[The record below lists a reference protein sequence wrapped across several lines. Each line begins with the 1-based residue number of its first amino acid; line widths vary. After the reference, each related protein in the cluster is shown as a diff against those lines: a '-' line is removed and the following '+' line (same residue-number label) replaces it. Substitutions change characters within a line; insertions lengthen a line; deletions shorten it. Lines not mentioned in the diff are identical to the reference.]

1 VRPAANVIDEETV
14 RAAVGAVPDPE
25 LPMVTIEDLGILR
38 AVELRPDGRVMV
50 TITPTYSGCPAMETI
65 ATDIRTAVKACVAAD
80 VEVETVLA
88 PPWTS
93 DWITAEGRRKL
104 AEAGIA
110 PPGPVH
116 DLARASGHA
125 DLEQSTARSRRVF
138 VTISPC
144 CPRCGSSQ
152 TRLVSR
158 FGSTACKAIYSC
170 SACKEPFD
178 HFKAI

>member
-1 VRPAANVIDEETV
+1 MSPAANMIDQETV
-14 RAAVGAVPDPE
+14 RAAAGAVPDPE

-38 AVELRPDGRVMV
+38 AVEVGRDGRVVV
-50 TITPTYSGCPAMETI
+50 TITPTYSGCPAMEAI
-65 ATDIRTAVKACVAAD
+65 AADVRTAVEACAAAD
-80 VEVETVLA
+80 VEIRTVLA
-88 PPWTS
+88 PPWTT
-93 DWITAEGRRKL
+93 DWITADGRRKL

-116 DLARASGHA
+116 DPAHASGSVGPA
-125 DLEQSTARSRRVF
+125 GSAARSRRVL
-138 VTISPC
+138 VTISPR